1 VLLHRQTRSQTVSR
15 SMEFANLVI
24 FSCSQSS
31 SNQNVKW
38 NVLLFSQLLSHM
50 PHILKN
56 HLDVLIFG

>member
-1 VLLHRQTRSQTVSR
+1 
-15 SMEFANLVI
+15 
-24 FSCSQSS
+24 
-31 SNQNVKW
+31 VKW